1 MNLLL
6 IVALSAQLPFFGGGK
21 QWDETAAAMGSTVR
35 LLDEMNETAVRTGS
49 LVRDDIDVQ
58 RRVMSAELE
67 RISGL
72 SSEVVTRLESAEK
85 SLRPIQP
92 PAVPVQPAPVPVDPS
107 LDRTE
112 RPVQPVARPVE
123 PVERRAEP
131 APRPVQPVERGAEPI
146 VVDRSSP
153 EKLYRAA
160 TSTYLRSEFEQSIAL
175 FGEMLQTFP
184 DHPKSRESLYWRAD
198 CYRRLER
205 YAEAANDLHV
215 FITKTSAHPLL
226 AGALDRRAR
235 CLDELGRT
243 QEAEQLRARLL
254 AQFPE
259 STEARRL
266 RQEGTGRESALP
278 PSRR

>member
-1 MNLLL
+1 MKLAL
-6 IVALSAQLPFFGGGK
+6 ILALSAQLPFFGGGK

-58 RRVMSAELE
+58 RRVMGAELE
-67 RISGL
+67 RIAGL
-72 SSEVVTRLESAEK
+72 ASEVVTRLESAEK

-92 PAVPVQPAPVPVDPS
+92 PALPVQPAPVPVDPS

-112 RPVQPVARPVE
+112 QPVARPVE
-123 PVERRAEP
+123 PVARRAEP
-131 APRPVQPVERGAEPI
+131 APRPVEPVARRAEPI

-175 FGEMLQTFP
+175 FSEMLQTFP

-254 AQFPE
+254 ADFPE

-266 RQEGTGRESALP
+266 RQEGSGRESALP